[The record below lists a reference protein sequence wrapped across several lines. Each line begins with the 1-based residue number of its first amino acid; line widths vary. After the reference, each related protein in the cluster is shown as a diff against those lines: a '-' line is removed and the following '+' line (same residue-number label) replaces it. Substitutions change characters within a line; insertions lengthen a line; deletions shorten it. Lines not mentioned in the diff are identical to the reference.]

1 MNTINGDLCFDSFK
15 DISRSEFD
23 VFILMCIY
31 MILLRVYRNQ
41 WTCVAEFSRNGSD
54 VGLEYGEFHCA
65 DQRRELDMLSLLFFS
80 SRLVMAIA
88 WSRMKIK

>member
-31 MILLRVYRNQ
+31 MILLSVYQNH
-41 WTCVAEFSRNGSD
+41 WTCVAGLSRNRSD

-65 DQRRELDMLSLLFFS
+65 DQRRELDMLSLRWLS
-80 SRLVMAIA
+80 YSNGDRGR
-88 WSRMKIK
+88 SNSKTRT